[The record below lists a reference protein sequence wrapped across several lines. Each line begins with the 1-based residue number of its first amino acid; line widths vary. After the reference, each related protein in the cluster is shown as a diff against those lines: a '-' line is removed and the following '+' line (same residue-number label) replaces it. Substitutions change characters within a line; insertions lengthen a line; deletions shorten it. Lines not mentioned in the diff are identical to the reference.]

1 MGLLIWLST
10 KYCLSCIYVD
20 GPMHTFKTKGVKMAK
35 DQLVRNFKDV
45 FIYTGMFWDVTIN
58 LYLLSQLNVARNVML
73 DSQEK
78 LIRQLLVLS
87 LV

>member
-1 MGLLIWLST
+1 
-10 KYCLSCIYVD
+10 
-20 GPMHTFKTKGVKMAK
+20 MAK

-58 LYLLSQLNVARNVML
+58 LYLLSELNVARNVML

-78 LIRQLLVLS
+78 LIRQLLLLS

>member
-1 MGLLIWLST
+1 M
-10 KYCLSCIYVD
+10 
-20 GPMHTFKTKGVKMAK
+20 
-35 DQLVRNFKDV
+35 RNFEDV

-58 LYLLSQLNVARNVML
+58 LYLLSELNVARNVML

-78 LIRQLLVLS
+78 LIRQLLLLS